1 MERKDFKLAYI
12 EANGMFMD
20 AKDIKNF
27 FYPTQEDPYWHI
39 ELKNGVV
46 YNVTGEV
53 MLFLNLIYTTF
64 YIYHSFV
71 G

>member
-1 MERKDFKLAYI
+1 METKDYKLSYI
-12 EANGMFMD
+12 KANGMFLD
-20 AKDIKNF
+20 AEYIKKF
-27 FYPTQEDPYWHI
+27 FYPTQEDPFWHI

>member
-1 MERKDFKLAYI
+1 MVIKDYKLSYI
-12 EANGMFMD
+12 KANGMFLD
-20 AKDIKNF
+20 AEYIKKF

-53 MLFLNLIYTTF
+53 TAVFIDHTVPIGTIRRIL
-64 YIYHSFV
+64 
-71 G
+71 

>member
-12 EANGMFMD
+12 EANGMIMD
-20 AKDIKNF
+20 AEYIKNF

-39 ELKNGVV
+39 ELKNGIA

>member
-1 MERKDFKLAYI
+1 MATKDFKLAYI
-12 EANGMFMD
+12 EANGMIMD